1 MDRAAYALMAA
12 HEDRH
17 WWFVGRRAVI
27 AALIDRIPLPGRP
40 LILEAGCGSGG
51 NLGMLEGRGVVSAFE
66 PFEDAAGNAQ
76 MRYPGTEVRRGELP
90 NDVPFEEGT
99 FDLVAAL
106 DVLEHVEDD
115 VNSLAALVRL
125 AKPGA
130 AIIVTVPAHQVLWGS
145 HDRRLHHVRRYGK
158 RQMREI
164 AAAAGA
170 DIEFETAFN
179 TVLAPIAIVF
189 RLAEKFA
196 GLDLGNQERLPAHPV
211 NKLLGALFAVERHL
225 VATFSLPFGLS
236 YGYILR
242 RRMTD
247 DTRESTAA

>member
-27 AALIDRIPLPGRP
+27 AALIDRIALTGHP

-51 NLGMLEGRGVVSAFE
+51 NLGLLEGRGFVCAFE
-66 PFEDAAGNAQ
+66 PFDDAAGNA
-76 MRYPGTEVRRGELP
+76 RARHPGTQVRRGELP
-90 NDVPFEEGT
+90 NVVPFEDGT

-106 DVLEHVEDD
+106 DVLEHVQDD

-145 HDRRLHHVRRYGK
+145 HDRRLHHVRRYGR

-170 DIEFETAFN
+170 EIEFETAFN
-179 TVLAPIAIVF
+179 TMLAPVAIVY
-189 RLAEKFA
+189 RLVEKLTGVA
-196 GLDLGNQERLPAHPV
+196 LGNQERLPARPM
-211 NKLLGALFAVERHL
+211 NYFLGALFGIERHL
-225 VATFSLPFGLS
+225 VARFSLPFGLS

-242 RRMTD
+242 RRVAQD
-247 DTRESTAA
+247 APGLAAG

>member
-27 AALIDRIPLPGRP
+27 AALIDRIALTGRP

-51 NLGMLEGRGVVSAFE
+51 NLGLLEARGIVSAFE
-66 PFEDAAGNAQ
+66 PFEDAAGDARE
-76 MRYPGTEVRRGELP
+76 RYPGTEVRRGQLP
-90 NDVPFEEGT
+90 DDVPFKEGT

-115 VNSLAALVRL
+115 TNSLAALVRL

-130 AIIVTVPAHQVLWGS
+130 AIIVTVPAHQVIWGS

-158 RQMREI
+158 QQMREI
-164 AAAAGA
+164 VAASGA

-189 RLAEKFA
+189 RLAEKVTR
-196 GLDLGNQERLPAHPV
+196 LDLGNQERLPAQPM
-211 NKLLGALFAVERHL
+211 NRLLGALFGLERHL
-225 VATFSLPFGLS
+225 VARFPLPFGLS

-247 DTRESTAA
+247 DPGSSAAG